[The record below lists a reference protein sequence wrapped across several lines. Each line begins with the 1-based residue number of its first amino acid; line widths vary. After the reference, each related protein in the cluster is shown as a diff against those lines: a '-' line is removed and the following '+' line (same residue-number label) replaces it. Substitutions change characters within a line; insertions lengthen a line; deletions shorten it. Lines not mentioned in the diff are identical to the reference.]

1 MRRLD
6 VRRILPSVIAPVA
19 AILLAA
25 GISALILLNSD
36 KDPINAYSAMFKFAF
51 AEPFGPDSMT
61 DILNRATSYYL
72 AAIAVAIGFRMA
84 LFNIGVDGQYR
95 LATLL
100 AGAIG
105 AASFL
110 SWLPGPLRIGLVI
123 LVAMLVG
130 AAWAGIAA
138 LLKVYRGV
146 SEVITTIMLNYVAG
160 SLFAFLLTTDRLAVQ
175 PAGSQNV
182 STELLPPD
190 VRMPG
195 FPSLPGTAANV
206 FGFIVLAAV
215 VGFFYWFL
223 LGRTTFGFDLRASG
237 MNPFAAVASGVNAKK
252 MVISTM
258 LLSGGVAGLVG
269 LPELLG
275 REYAVTT
282 SVGGLGFTGI
292 AIALLGRNH
301 PIGIVFAA
309 LLWAFL
315 DRTKIALDLEDI
327 PQETIVIMQGVTV
340 LAVVVAYELAARVSR
355 RQQQRRVGIATGEAT
370 VITPEIPP
378 ELAAK
383 PGIEISALGEDTGT
397 NPSDGS
403 RAPGAHR
410 QEG

>member
-1 MRRLD
+1 MRRID
-6 VRRILPSVIAPVA
+6 IRRILPSLIAPVA

-25 GISALILLNSD
+25 GISSLILLNSG
-36 KDPINAYSAMFKFAF
+36 KDPGAAFSAMFRFAF
-51 AEPFGPDSMT
+51 TPPTGGDSMT

-95 LATLL
+95 LATLF
-100 AGAIG
+100 AGALG

-110 SWLPGPLRIGLVI
+110 SFLPGPVRIVLMI
-123 LVAMLVG
+123 LVAVVVG

-146 SEVITTIMLNYVAG
+146 SEVISTIMLNFVAG
-160 SLFAFLLTTDRLAVQ
+160 SLFAFLLTTNHLAVQ
-175 PAGSQNV
+175 PPGSQNV
-182 STELLPPD
+182 TTKLLD
-190 VRMPG
+190 ANAHMPQFG
-195 FPSLPGTAANV
+195 SLPGTSSHV
-206 FGFIVLAAV
+206 FGFIVIAAV
-215 VGFFYWFL
+215 VGVGYWFL
-223 LGRTTFGFDLRASG
+223 LGRTRFGFDLRATG
-237 MNPFAAVASGVNAKK
+237 MNPFAAVASGVNARR

-258 LLSGGVAGLVG
+258 LISGGVAGLVG

-292 AIALLGRNH
+292 AIALLGRNN
-301 PIGIVFAA
+301 PVGIVFAA

-315 DRTKIALDLEDI
+315 DRTKIILDLEDI

-355 RQQQRRVGIATGEAT
+355 RQQQRRVGVATGEAAP
-370 VITPEIPP
+370 VIPEIP
-378 ELAAK
+378 AAIAHK
-383 PGIEISALGEDTGT
+383 PGVEPVSAAVDEA
-397 NPSDGS
+397 GS
-403 RAPGAHR
+403 GRHHR
-410 QEG
+410 QEEA

>member
-1 MRRLD
+1 MSRFD
-6 VRRILPSVIAPVA
+6 IRRILPSVIAPIA

-160 SLFAFLLTTDRLAVQ
+160 SLFAFLLTTERLAVQ
-175 PAGSQNV
+175 P
-182 STELLPPD
+182 
-190 VRMPG
+190 
-195 FPSLPGTAANV
+195 
-206 FGFIVLAAV
+206 
-215 VGFFYWFL
+215 
-223 LGRTTFGFDLRASG
+223 
-237 MNPFAAVASGVNAKK
+237 
-252 MVISTM
+252 
-258 LLSGGVAGLVG
+258 
-269 LPELLG
+269 
-275 REYAVTT
+275 
-282 SVGGLGFTGI
+282 
-292 AIALLGRNH
+292 
-301 PIGIVFAA
+301 
-309 LLWAFL
+309 
-315 DRTKIALDLEDI
+315 
-327 PQETIVIMQGVTV
+327 
-340 LAVVVAYELAARVSR
+340 
-355 RQQQRRVGIATGEAT
+355 
-370 VITPEIPP
+370 
-378 ELAAK
+378 
-383 PGIEISALGEDTGT
+383 
-397 NPSDGS
+397 
-403 RAPGAHR
+403 
-410 QEG
+410 